1 MLMVVQQTRVEF
13 DWRRGGAFCFSPFL
27 TRILLSFPPLLK
39 WLGYMEWYGLVST
52 SDWLNQNKRH
62 ANASAALIEMDL
74 LAGGA
79 AFY

>member
-1 MLMVVQQTRVEF
+1 
-13 DWRRGGAFCFSPFL
+13 
-27 TRILLSFPPLLK
+27 
-39 WLGYMEWYGLVST
+39 MEWYGLVFT